1 MATKIKQ
8 TIIDENTTYL
18 MGMFFT
24 LLITTNK
31 IVVEMIEIMSQL
43 KI

>member
-1 MATKIKQ
+1 MATKIKI

-18 MGMFFT
+18 MGMSFT
-24 LLITTNK
+24 LLMTTNK
-31 IVVEMIEIMSQL
+31 IVVAIIEIMSQL